1 MSVDLYQENSS
12 AGSDVKLV
20 FGDKN
25 EGNIEVDNILS
36 FGDAAEQ
43 SSKSKRLGDK
53 KTLVKLGTQETTDY
67 STPNSAVPSSRLDQ
81 KGPTKMDNSD
91 PILDDNK

>member
-36 FGDAAEQ
+36 FGDAAE
-43 SSKSKRLGDK
+43 
-53 KTLVKLGTQETTDY
+53 
-67 STPNSAVPSSRLDQ
+67 
-81 KGPTKMDNSD
+81 
-91 PILDDNK
+91 